1 MNYFF
6 FLGILAINFIII
18 IYYSKITK
26 FINIFDKPDKI
37 RKKHNKPVALIS
49 FLFIFLSL
57 LCLIINLSNEN
68 SLNYLYS
75 RFKIETNKQFFIFL
89 FSFLSITLI
98 GLYDDKFKISVS
110 TKVALLFFVLYINIS
125 IDTGLQVKQIYSIY
139 FNKIFLLDNS
149 SIFFTVFCIF
159 ALINAMNMFDGANV
173 QAVIYYLLIFLYFLI
188 NGLFVDLSL
197 TLFVPLIFILYL
209 NIKNKIF
216 LGDSGI
222 YAITYLV
229 SYILLKSNNLAN
241 KIAAE
246 EIIFMFLIPGLE
258 MTRLF
263 IYRLSKNT
271 NPFMADTNHFHHIL
285 LSDFKFNSISSSYGY
300 DLLNWLV
307 GRLNLEFY
315 FINILCII
323 LGIFSFHSF
332 KNLPNRW
339 ILWVVIF
346 HTGIMILSM
355 GYVRQA
361 FAIFFIIIAINS
373 LIFKKIY
380 YFFFYTTLG
389 FLFHKTSF
397 IFFLLIFFY
406 FEKINY
412 KYFLIILIPTI
423 SILILESKSL
433 YKLYYLYVEQST
445 LRGAGGESLG
455 VYYRL
460 PISIVVAVLFL
471 IYKEHL
477 SKNFIERK
485 IYVFFSFYV
494 FFLIPVSFA
503 STTLADRMLLYSFP
517 LSLVTFC
524 RFENIFINKKHKYIV
539 NILIILIQFTNL
551 FYWSVF
557 SNTGIAWSIYRSYL
571 FYSL

>member
-26 FINIFDKPDKI
+26 FINIYDKPDKI

-229 SYILLKSNNLAN
+229 SYILLKSNNLGN

-285 LSDFKFNSISSSYGY
+285 LRKI
-300 DLLNWLV
+300 
-307 GRLNLEFY
+307 NLIEY
-315 FINILCII
+315 L
-323 LGIFSFHSF
+323 
-332 KNLPNRW
+332 
-339 ILWVVIF
+339 
-346 HTGIMILSM
+346 
-355 GYVRQA
+355 
-361 FAIFFIIIAINS
+361 FIICS
-373 LIFKKIY
+373 LI
-380 YFFFYTTLG
+380 
-389 FLFHKTSF
+389 
-397 IFFLLIFFY
+397 LL
-406 FEKINY
+406 K
-412 KYFLIILIPTI
+412 FLII
-423 SILILESKSL
+423 
-433 YKLYYLYVEQST
+433 
-445 LRGAGGESLG
+445 
-455 VYYRL
+455 
-460 PISIVVAVLFL
+460 F
-471 IYKEHL
+471 
-477 SKNFIERK
+477 FFK
-485 IYVFFSFYV
+485 IYLFY
-494 FFLIPVSFA
+494 F
-503 STTLADRMLLYSFP
+503 Y
-517 LSLVTFC
+517 
-524 RFENIFINKKHKYIV
+524 
-539 NILIILIQFTNL
+539 ILIIILYFYLIIK
-551 FYWSVF
+551 F
-557 SNTGIAWSIYRSYL
+557 SKD
-571 FYSL
+571 

>member
-1 MNYFF
+1 MYQYFVLF
-6 FLGILAINFIII
+6 FLPVFAFFKFNRLL
-18 IYYSKITK
+18 KIKDNT
-26 FINIFDKPDKI
+26 FY
-37 RKKHNKPVALIS
+37 
-49 FLFIFLSL
+49 
-57 LCLIINLSNEN
+57 NL
-68 SLNYLYS
+68 
-75 RFKIETNKQFFIFL
+75 
-89 FSFLSITLI
+89 
-98 GLYDDKFKISVS
+98 
-110 TKVALLFFVLYINIS
+110 
-125 IDTGLQVKQIYSIY
+125 
-139 FNKIFLLDNS
+139 
-149 SIFFTVFCIF
+149 
-159 ALINAMNMFDGANV
+159 
-173 QAVIYYLLIFLYFLI
+173 
-188 NGLFVDLSL
+188 
-197 TLFVPLIFILYL
+197 
-209 NIKNKIF
+209 
-216 LGDSGI
+216 
-222 YAITYLV
+222 
-229 SYILLKSNNLAN
+229 YILLIILFVGFRYGMNDFFLYLA
-241 KIAAE
+241 
-246 EIIFMFLIPGLE
+246 
-258 MTRLF
+258 
-263 IYRLSKNT
+263 
-271 NPFMADTNHFHHIL
+271 HFDKTKYQL
-285 LSDFKFNSISSSYGY
+285 LSDFKFNSNASSYGY

-339 ILWVVIF
+339 ILWVVVF

-361 FAIFFIIIAINS
+361 FAIFFMIIAINS

-380 YFFFYTTLG
+380 YFFFYTILG
-389 FLFHKTSF
+389 FLFHKTAF

-412 KYFLIILIPTI
+412 KYFLIILISTI
-423 SILILESKSL
+423 LILILESKSL

-494 FFLIPVSFA
+494 FFLIPISFA

-539 NILIILIQFTNL
+539 NILIILIQFINL
-551 FYWSVF
+551 FYWSLF

-571 FYSL
+571 FL